1 MAEPLKHLI
10 GPHTARDTAD
20 AVARA
25 CETFDHAA
33 FLGDI
38 LPVIDGLE
46 LMQRGQCIADALH
59 RHLPADFEQTATIL
73 HGCLPASDRPGL
85 SGWALLSFNQYVAAH
100 GRGHLETALGLLKA
114 LTPHFT
120 AEFGIRPFIAEE
132 QDAALA
138 MITDWVTDPNH
149 HVRRLASEGT
159 RPRLPWAMRLP
170 ALVKDP
176 KPILPILEA
185 LIDDPEEYVRR
196 SVANSLND
204 IAKDHPDLVAD
215 FVERHTQG
223 ASKDGLWL
231 LKHASRTL
239 IKKGHGKALANFGF
253 APLTDVTATL
263 TLESEQ
269 IDFPGELA
277 FEIRLSNFGE
287 ETSTVVVDY
296 AIHHQKKDGSLSP
309 KVFKGKSLQLKPS
322 ESATIAKRHGFRP
335 ITTRVYHPGRHRLE
349 IMVNGVVKTGVDFN
363 LGATDTRDDEGQR
376 ASPTW

>member
-25 CETFDHAA
+25 WGPFDHAA
-33 FLGDI
+33 FLTDT
-38 LPVIDGLE
+38 LPGIDSLE
-46 LMQRGQCIADALH
+46 LMQRGQCIADALR
-59 RHLPADFEQTATIL
+59 RHLPGDFETAARIL
-73 HGCLPASDRPGL
+73 SDCLPAPEASGL
-85 SGWALLSFNQYVAAH
+85 SGWALLSFNQYIARH
-100 GRGHLETALGLLKA
+100 GRGHLATALDLLKA

-138 MITDWVTDPNH
+138 VISSWVLDPNH

-170 ALVKDP
+170 QLVVDP
-176 KPILPILEA
+176 TPILPILEA
-185 LIDDPEEYVRR
+185 LVDDPEDYVRR

-215 FVERHTQG
+215 FVERHAKA
-223 ASKDGLWL
+223 ASKERLWL

-253 APLTDVTATL
+253 AALTDVTATVSL
-263 TLESEQ
+263 SNDS
-269 IDFPGELA
+269 IPFPGELT
-277 FEIRLSNFGE
+277 FDIRLSNTGA
-287 ETSTVVVDY
+287 ETRTVLVDY

-309 KVFKGKSLQLKPS
+309 KVFKGKSLTIGAG
-322 ESATIAKRHGFRP
+322 ESVTITKRHAFRP
-335 ITTRVYHPGRHRLE
+335 ITTRVYHPGMHRLE
-349 IMVNGVVKTGVDFN
+349 VMLNGGQVAIWDFHLN
-363 LGATDTRDDEGQR
+363 MPKGDKG
-376 ASPTW
+376 